1 MTAGASRVPRIGAV
15 GLISWDHIIEVDRY
29 PALGGYAVVTS
40 TLESVGGTTAN
51 SAAAARRLGAEVT
64 IAGAVGADRAG
75 EAIRQHLD
83 ALGIGAA
90 GVAVDSTRPT
100 DASTVLVERG
110 SGERSILWHQ
120 GARIAR
126 GDRLD
131 IDGLFGSHVLILDT
145 DDLPLRRFLS
155 DLPAHTRPNARL
167 LGPLTF
173 LSDVGAPDALEIA
186 LRHDI
191 VVGNEREFTELTGL
205 PDPDSALEQMRSRLR
220 GSNARLLVMTRGA
233 AGSTAATA
241 DKVVTSPGLDV
252 RCRDATGAGDA
263 FVGGLAFGL
272 ASRWSLD
279 DSLRLAN
286 TVGALATTALG
297 PQSGHTSLED
307 ACMLAGLDLDLA
319 SSRTG

>member
-1 MTAGASRVPRIGAV
+1 MTTGAARIPRIGAV
-15 GLISWDHIIEVDRY
+15 GLISWDHVIEVDRY

-51 SAAAARRLGAEVT
+51 SAAAARRLGADVT
-64 IAGAVGADRAG
+64 IAGIIGADTAG
-75 EAIRQHLD
+75 QAIRDHFD
-83 ALGIGAA
+83 AIGIDAT
-90 GVAVDSTRPT
+90 GVAVDLASAT
-100 DASTVLVERG
+100 DASTVIVERG
-110 SGERSILWHQ
+110 GGERSILWHQ

-131 IDGLFGSHVLILDT
+131 IDGLFGSDVMILDT

-173 LSDVGAPDALEIA
+173 LSGVGAPDALEIA

-205 PDPDSALEQMRSRLR
+205 PDPDTALEQIRSRLR

-241 DKVVTSPGLDV
+241 DRVVATPGFDV

-272 ASRWSLD
+272 ASRWTLD
-279 DSLRLAN
+279 DTLRLAN
-286 TVGALATTALG
+286 AVGALATTALG
-297 PQSGHTSLED
+297 PQSGHPSLRE
-307 ACMLAGLDLDLA
+307 ACMLAHLDLA
-319 SSRTG
+319 SSMTG